1 MADPMLDQIKFLQ
14 KAKID
19 REARKRAETMRGKV
33 QTASSRLADLL
44 KSGPAPGRG
53 SGDQGFAL
61 NLPGGSSGFELG
73 ETPTQHQQTVK
84 KAIIDL
90 VAAQGDPQKL
100 RELATAPTAKAPT
113 AAGVEGRVLKKI
125 EEGTPLTS
133 GEQKVFDLLTAPTA
147 KAPTAAGVEGRV
159 LKKIE
164 EGTPL
169 TSGEQ
174 KVFDLRLKA
183 EARPKS
189 RISADTSYIPV
200 AQDKFQ
206 LMSVPKG
213 GGEVAPVLR
222 NGKPI
227 VLSEKQVLIAEGKKA
242 QSLVNPYATKF
253 LSKLGESEGKRIT
266 ELKAKAIDSVA
277 SKHIIAEARS
287 LLDQGIYTG
296 TAANVRQNFDKLLQ
310 EANIFIGGRKAAN
323 TEAYASMM
331 GLQVGKIIKQF
342 GAGTGLSDADR
353 EYAERIV
360 GGKVT
365 LTGDAI
371 RRLLDINERLADFT
385 ISEFNSQAERAKRDL
400 EEKDYLR
407 PIEVGGLPE
416 GVTEDD
422 IAETFG
428 AEGAGGQ
435 GGDLSAEEQAE
446 LELLRK
452 RFSP

>member
-100 RELATAPTAKAPT
+100 RELA
-113 AAGVEGRVLKKI
+113 
-125 EEGTPLTS
+125 
-133 GEQKVFDLLTAPTA
+133 TAPTA